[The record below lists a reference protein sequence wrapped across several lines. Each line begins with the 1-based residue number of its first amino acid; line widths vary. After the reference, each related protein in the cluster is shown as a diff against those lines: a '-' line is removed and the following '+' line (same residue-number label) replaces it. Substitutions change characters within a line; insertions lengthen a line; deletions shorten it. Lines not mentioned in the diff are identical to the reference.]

1 MGKRNFTKTSSTS
14 IATLFIYLLQTLF
27 IISNYYTNGKTR
39 DTESGQVLETHSE
52 HLSHKL
58 LVVLVV
64 LLTLSDG
71 ALWSDSKLMTI
82 FSFAHP
88 NDGIRISTL
97 SCVGT
102 SDFIFLSLEILEFE
116 KVVASLTHFIHTGHV
131 ADHRTLMSLLDVL
144 LMNVGDMVPQHDE
157 CSLHILV
164 VGVLERLN
172 LFPALLERHV
182 KLLQIKE
189 VEHMELELQG
199 VSLEDA
205 RELLKV
211 EVGIKR
217 FTIDILTLL
226 ETLTENLSPG
236 YNLTSPRNTPIL
248 GDK

>member
-102 SDFIFLSLEILEFE
+102 SDFIFLRLEILELE
-116 KVVASLTHFIHTGHV
+116 KVVASLAHFVHTV
-131 ADHRTLMSLLDVL
+131 FVSNHRTLESLLHKHFMMGYHVFMLFDTKHFNIFIMRIGKTFNSVPPSS
-144 LMNVGDMVPQHDE
+144 NVIPKFLR
-157 CSLHILV
+157 S
-164 VGVLERLN
+164 
-172 LFPALLERHV
+172 
-182 KLLQIKE
+182 KK
-189 VEHMELELQG
+189 
-199 VSLEDA
+199 S
-205 RELLKV
+205 K
-211 EVGIKR
+211 
-217 FTIDILTLL
+217 T
-226 ETLTENLSPG
+226 
-236 YNLTSPRNTPIL
+236 
-248 GDK
+248 